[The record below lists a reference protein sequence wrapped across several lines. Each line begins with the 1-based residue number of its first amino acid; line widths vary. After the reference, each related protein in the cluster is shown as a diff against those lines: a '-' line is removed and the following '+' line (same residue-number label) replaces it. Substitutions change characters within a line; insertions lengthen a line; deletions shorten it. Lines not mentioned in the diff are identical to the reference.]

1 MSTNPPRPTPGG
13 DNHSDRELWR
23 PLDVARVLLAEPHA
37 VTITYDAGP
46 PRPPAFTFRHDQEKG
61 LLILTWAD
69 GRIEKFRDRPARQLS
84 VEPDP
89 ETGELRPVIRNGL
102 PVFVYLC
109 REERERG

>member
-46 PRPPAFTFRHDQEKG
+46 PRPPAFIHGVRPNF
-61 LLILTWAD
+61 
-69 GRIEKFRDRPARQLS
+69 KFVQ
-84 VEPDP
+84 
-89 ETGELRPVIRNGL
+89 T
-102 PVFVYLC
+102 
-109 REERERG
+109 